1 MSELTSRLGL
11 GDSAKA
17 VIITADGLGLCHAA
31 NRGVEEALESGLT
44 SSASLLVP
52 GPWAREA
59 AARHRGG
66 DVGVTLAI
74 TAEHELLHYG
84 PVTQA
89 PSLHGGGGGFAGSVE
104 DALDHADLDEVRRE
118 CRAQLER
125 AILMGFDVTH
135 IASHQS
141 ALVTRPEFFDII
153 LELAEEYHRPLRL
166 LSGPSAEGLGFP
178 ARGLAAEAGIVVPD
192 AVIDTTS
199 VGLRAAMPEI
209 LAGLTDGVTE
219 IVTHP
224 ATDTD
229 ELRAFAD
236 DADLRVDDLRILTRE
251 AALPSALRSA
261 GATVIGWR
269 PLIELAGRSTG
280 AFD

>member
-74 TAEHELLHYG
+74 TAEHELLRYG
-84 PVTQA
+84 PITQA

-104 DALDHADLDEVRRE
+104 DALDHADRANNYQNLLINKRE
-118 CRAQLER
+118 KC
-125 AILMGFDVTH
+125 
-135 IASHQS
+135 
-141 ALVTRPEFFDII
+141 
-153 LELAEEYHRPLRL
+153 
-166 LSGPSAEGLGFP
+166 
-178 ARGLAAEAGIVVPD
+178 
-192 AVIDTTS
+192 
-199 VGLRAAMPEI
+199 
-209 LAGLTDGVTE
+209 
-219 IVTHP
+219 
-224 ATDTD
+224 
-229 ELRAFAD
+229 
-236 DADLRVDDLRILTRE
+236 
-251 AALPSALRSA
+251 
-261 GATVIGWR
+261 
-269 PLIELAGRSTG
+269 
-280 AFD
+280 